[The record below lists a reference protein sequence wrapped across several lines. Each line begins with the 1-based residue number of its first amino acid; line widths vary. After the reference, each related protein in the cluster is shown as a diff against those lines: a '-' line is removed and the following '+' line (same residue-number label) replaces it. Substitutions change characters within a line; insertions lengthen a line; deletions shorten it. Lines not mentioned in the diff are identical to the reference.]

1 MRRAQRTPITAIP
14 LMSSP
19 VARRTFL
26 RGAAVATGGMAL
38 SSCGTPIQAGLIGGE
53 IAPGTV
59 DYWDLFGGGDGVRM
73 ADMVEGFRQAQ
84 DVYGVQRTTLTWGNP
99 YYTKLTLATLGD
111 QPPDV
116 AVSHLTRAQTL
127 VAAGLLQPLPLEA
140 LERNGLA
147 PENFTPEVW
156 ELCQIGGQTMVIPLD
171 THPFVLFYNTEICEQ
186 AGLLGDDGLLVPI
199 NSEEELVAAL
209 QAAKEV
215 TGNWGG
221 VVSVD
226 SDTATNFR
234 IFYSLYKQLGG
245 DILAEDGTEVVID
258 DAKAVQVLEFLGSL
272 VEQELMP
279 GNVDY
284 GGAVALFA
292 SGEAGFYMQGEWE
305 IATFQTAEM
314 PFSMTMFPN
323 IYGGEG
329 GYAVQGDLHTLVVPF
344 REDTTDERLDRSLTF
359 IRSLLEQSMTWAQG
373 GHVPAWLP
381 VLTSE
386 EYQNLEPQIYYAA
399 AAESVALHPQ
409 AWYSGSGSTFET
421 VVGSAVATV
430 RSGRGTPEAAVEAM
444 RAGLQDLADT
454 PPPV

>member
-1 MRRAQRTPITAIP
+1 
-14 LMSSP
+14 
-19 VARRTFL
+19 VA
-26 RGAAVATGGMAL
+26 AGGMAL
-38 SSCGTPIQAGLIGGE
+38 TSCGTPVQAGLVGGE
-53 IAPGTV
+53 IAPGIV

-73 ADMVEGFRQAQ
+73 ADMVEGFRNAQ
-84 DVYGVQRTTLTWGNP
+84 DTYGVQRTTLTWGNP

-127 VAAGLLQPLPLEA
+127 VAGGLLQPLPPEA

-147 PENFTPEVW
+147 PENFTPELW
-156 ELCQIGGQTMVIPLD
+156 ELCQFDGQTMAIPLD

-186 AGLLGDDGLLVPI
+186 AGLLGDDGLLVPL
-199 NSEEELVAAL
+199 NSEEEFIAAL

-245 DILAEDGTEVVID
+245 EILAEEGTQVVID
-258 DAKAVQVLEFLGSL
+258 DAMAIRVLEFLGSV

-314 PFSMTMFPN
+314 PFSMTLFPN

-329 GYAVQGDLHTLVVPF
+329 NYAVQGDLHTLIVPF
-344 REDTTDERLDRSLTF
+344 RENTTDERLDRSLTF
-359 IRSLLEQSMTWAQG
+359 IRSLLEQSMTWALG
-373 GHVPAWLP
+373 GHIPAWQP
-381 VLTSE
+381 ALTSA
-386 EYQNLEPQIYYAA
+386 EYQSLEPQVNYAA
-399 AAESVALHPQ
+399 AAEAVVLAPS

-430 RSGRGTPEAAVEAM
+430 RSGRGTPEDAVRLM
-444 RAGLQDLADT
+444 RSGLQALAET

>member
-1 MRRAQRTPITAIP
+1 MNRKPAPPLSPLSRR
-14 LMSSP
+14 S
-19 VARRTFL
+19 FL
-26 RGAAVATGGMAL
+26 RGAFGVTGGFAL
-38 SSCGTPIQAGLIGGE
+38 TGCGAVQAGLTGGE
-53 IAPGTV
+53 IDPGTV

-73 ADMVEGFRQAQ
+73 QDMIDTFRASQDRYAVQA
-84 DVYGVQRTTLTWGNP
+84 TTLTWGNP
-99 YYTKLTLATLGD
+99 YYTKLSLATLGD

-116 AVSHLTRAQTL
+116 AVSHLTRATTL
-127 VAAGLLQPLPLEA
+127 VNAGLLQELTPEA
-140 LERNGLA
+140 LERHGLGR
-147 PENFTPEVW
+147 ENFSEEAW
-156 ELCQIGGQTMVIPLD
+156 ELCQFDGRTMAIPLD

-186 AGLLGDDGLLVPI
+186 AGLLDDDGVLVPL

-234 IFYSLYKQLGG
+234 IFYSLYSQLGG
-245 DILAEDGTEVVID
+245 EILADNGTQIVID
-258 DAKAVQVLEFLGSL
+258 DEKAVRVLEFLGSL

-284 GGAVALFA
+284 GGSVALFA

-305 IATFQTAEM
+305 IATFQAAEM
-314 PFSMTMFPN
+314 PFSMTLFPN
-323 IYGGEG
+323 VYGGQD
-329 GYAVQGDLHTLVVPF
+329 GYAVQGDLHTLIVPH
-344 REDTTDERLDRSLTF
+344 RDDNSEARMDRALTF
-359 IRSLLEQSMTWAQG
+359 IRALLDESLTWAQG

-381 VLTSE
+381 VLRSE
-386 EYQNLEPQIYYAA
+386 EYQSLEPQVHYAA
-399 AAESVALHPQ
+399 AADAVVLAPA
-409 AWYSGSGSTFET
+409 AWYSGSGSNFEM

-430 RSGRGTPEAAVEAM
+430 RSGRGSPQAAVQLM
-444 RAGLQDLADT
+444 REGLQTFADT

>member
-1 MRRAQRTPITAIP
+1 MMASPIT
-14 LMSSP
+14 
-19 VARRTFL
+19 RRTFL

-38 SSCGTPIQAGLIGGE
+38 SGCGTPIQAGLIGGE
-53 IAPGTV
+53 IAPSVV

-73 ADMVEGFRQAQ
+73 ADMVEGFRESQ

-116 AVSHLTRAQTL
+116 AVSHLSRASTL
-127 VAAGLLQPLPLEA
+127 AEAGLLQPLPLEA
-140 LERNGLA
+140 LERNGLG
-147 PENFTPEVW
+147 PENFAPEMW
-156 ELCQIGGQTMVIPLD
+156 EMAQFDGQTMVIPLD

-186 AGLLGDDGLLVPI
+186 AGLLGEDGLLIPL

-245 DILAEDGTEVVID
+245 DILADRGTEVVID
-258 DAKAVQVLEFLGSL
+258 DAKAIQVLEFLGSL
-272 VEQELMP
+272 VELELMP

-314 PFSMTMFPN
+314 PFSMTLFPN
-323 IYGGEG
+323 VYGGEDN
-329 GYAVQGDLHTLVVPF
+329 YAVQGDLHTLIVPF

-373 GHVPAWLP
+373 GHIPAWLP

-430 RSGRGTPEAAVEAM
+430 RSGRGTPEAAVELM
-444 RAGLQDLADT
+444 RTGLRDLADT